1 MQSKLSPRFEQFI
14 REKQYVT
21 NVSPCTLRWYR
32 QALRW
37 FPSEHPSQPELQEMV
52 IRMRE
57 KGLKETAVNSYI
69 TCFNSYLH
77 WDSGTERPCGAGCT
91 HPHLKKLKAPQNV
104 MPTFTETQVKLLV
117 KWRPQGKYD
126 RRFHTLMLFLLDT
139 GCRISEALT
148 LCVNNI
154 DFDNLLVTL
163 DGKGRKQR
171 IVPFSVDLRRALYR
185 HIKENELGP
194 YDRVFGT
201 SRGTLWDRHNVID
214 WVKRT
219 CRELGF
225 EPPART
231 LHAFRHTFAVN
242 YLRRGGGTFHL
253 QKSLGHSTLDMT
265 RRYAN
270 LTTDDLTAVHQKV
283 SLLRTL

>member
-1 MQSKLSPRFEQFI
+1 MQQKLQPRFEQFI
-14 REKQYVT
+14 REKQYIV
-21 NVSPCTLRWYR
+21 NVSPCTLTWYR

-37 FPSEHPSQPELQEMV
+37 LLAEHLTQADVNETVL
-52 IRMRE
+52 RMRE
-57 KGLKETAVNSYI
+57 KGLKATAVNSYI
-69 TCFNSYLH
+69 TCLNAYLH
-77 WDSGTERPCGAGCT
+77 WNSGTERPCGAGCI
-91 HPHLKKLKAPQNV
+91 HPHFKKLKAPQNV
-104 MPTFTETQVKLLV
+104 MPTFTEAQVKLLV
-117 KWRPQGKYD
+117 RWKPQSGYD
-126 RRFHTLMLFLLDT
+126 RRAHTLILFLLDT
-139 GCRISEALT
+139 GCRVTEALT

-163 DGKGRKQR
+163 DGKGGKQR

-185 HIKENELGP
+185 HIKQTEPGP
-194 YDRVFGT
+194 YHRVFGT

-219 CRELGF
+219 CRGLGF

-270 LTTDDLTAVHQKV
+270 LTTDDLTAVHQRL
-283 SLLRTL
+283 SLLHTL